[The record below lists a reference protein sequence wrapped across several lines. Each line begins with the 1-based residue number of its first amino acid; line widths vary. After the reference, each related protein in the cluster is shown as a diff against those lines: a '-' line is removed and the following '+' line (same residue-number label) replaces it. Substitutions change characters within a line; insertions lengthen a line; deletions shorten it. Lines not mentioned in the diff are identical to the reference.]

1 MKAINTS
8 TNTTTTNF
16 VTTIAVHDGQFHLD
30 EMVAVSLLILGMD
43 LTPQNCG
50 VTSIWD
56 EYKVIRTRDEDELA
70 KADYVID
77 VGMEYN
83 GVNKFDHHQKDCPNH
98 VEGIPYASAGLVWNS
113 VYNKVAENY
122 AIKDIEGLK
131 EEMNK
136 FLLAVDAND
145 TGRNELD
152 IRNVKLPSLAELVR
166 TFNIQ
171 PNKDLAFDL
180 CLKFIFNYMDV
191 LLKDI
196 REKLQDKKIVEE
208 AKELAIDGILVLP
221 KFCPCW
227 KDLCLN
233 TDIKV
238 ALIDAGNGE
247 WSITS
252 ALVQAGSQES
262 KCPCPEHLR
271 ANKQLGG
278 NEVVF
283 IHKSGFTGKVRAK
296 DKYKALD
303 SAIAWVRG

>member
-1 MKAINTS
+1 MQTINSSITRTKS
-8 TNTTTTNF
+8 N
-16 VTTIAVHDGQFHLD
+16 VVIAVHNGQFHLD

-43 LTPQNCG
+43 LTAVNCG
-50 VTSIWD
+50 VTEIWD
-56 EYKVIRTRDEDELA
+56 LFKVIRTRDEAELA
-70 KADYVID
+70 KADFVLD

-83 GVNKFDHHQKDCPNH
+83 GVNKFDHHQKDCPVH
-98 VEGIPYASAGLVWNS
+98 PEGIPYASAGLVWNS

-145 TGRNELD
+145 TGKAEPDKRG
-152 IRNVKLPSLAELVR
+152 VKLPSLAEVVR
-166 TFNIQ
+166 TFNIY
-171 PNKDLAFDL
+171 PNKDLGFDL

-196 REKLQDKKIVEE
+196 REKLEDKKIVEE

-227 KDLCLN
+227 KDLCLG

-283 IHKSGFTGKVRAK
+283 IHKSGFTGKIRAK